1 MAHAKAALTQAELA
15 RYAKAMRSAGVDEFR
30 VEIEKPDGTKVS
42 IVAGKTGD
50 AADDADDIDAMIKG
64 TSKNAIF
71 AHRRF
76 RIGLTI
82 C

>member
-1 MAHAKAALTQAELA
+1 MANAMAALTQAELA

-50 AADDADDIDAMIKG
+50 AADDADDIDAMIRNTPNG
-64 TSKNAIF
+64 A
-71 AHRRF
+71 AP
-76 RIGLTI
+76 
-82 C
+82 